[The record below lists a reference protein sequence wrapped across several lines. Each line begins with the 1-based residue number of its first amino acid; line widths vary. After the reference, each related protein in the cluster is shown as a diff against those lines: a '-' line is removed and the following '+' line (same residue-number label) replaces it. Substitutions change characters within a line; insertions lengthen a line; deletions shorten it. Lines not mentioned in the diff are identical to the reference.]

1 MLSEPNISYKPF
13 WGICRPLKSWRAN
26 SPNPIQIYCAPLNQE
41 WTIIVSSN
49 SSKKPDT
56 VSTSAHVLVIILSL
70 KKRHPR
76 LRCFKTERD
85 ASLNIYISSILM
97 SIPKHYINQIIIY
110 LYSDNHEVWYLKFS
124 IFQSLLYFL
133 LKYI

>member
-1 MLSEPNISYKPF
+1 MAVLP
-13 WGICRPLKSWRAN
+13 
-26 SPNPIQIYCAPLNQE
+26 PLNQE

-76 LRCFKTERD
+76 LRCFKEYIKLDRD
-85 ASLNIYISSILM
+85 KSTFKSHRDFSSEIE
-97 SIPKHYINQIIIY
+97 ITFKH
-110 LYSDNHEVWYLKFS
+110 F
-124 IFQSLLYFL
+124 
-133 LKYI
+133 